1 MLTKIEMEDI
11 WNNKPVDYLKDFM
24 KKNKKLSLVNDFFFP
39 WYKCTLFQRHFFFG
53 GACWNVL
60 NLKG

>member
-24 KKNKKLSLVNDFFFP
+24 KKVTAIVTFLQ
-39 WYKCTLFQRHFFFG
+39 LFY
-53 GACWNVL
+53 
-60 NLKG
+60 